1 MNKYKYKLSYTQC
14 YSIDHLA
21 TDSDDYHQNFHTLQE
36 ALDEYKKLKAKN
48 TSENWPRNNF
58 SLIEYKDIPL

>member
-1 MNKYKYKLSYTQC
+1 MNKYNFN
-14 YSIDHLA
+14 
-21 TDSDDYHQNFHTLQE
+21 TDSDDCHRSFDTLQE

>member
-1 MNKYKYKLSYTQC
+1 MNKYRYKLSYTHW
-14 YSIDHLA
+14 YSVDHLS
-21 TDSDDYHQNFHTLQE
+21 TDSDDRHQSFDTLQE

-48 TSENWPRNNF
+48 TSQDWPRNNF